1 MTARL
6 RYRSPVGVLVI
17 EASDDGV
24 FGVAF
29 GGAGPARAGVSA
41 RARAHAEAAEAALTA
56 YFAGRA
62 PAVARAPSRPLSAE
76 PRSEGPLPAGP
87 VTLDLRGTEFQRAVW
102 AALLEIPW
110 GEVRTYGE
118 VALALGRPGGARAVG
133 GANGLNPVAILV
145 PCHRVVQAQGRL
157 GGYGGG
163 VEVKRWLLAHE
174 AAHAPALRLG

>member
-6 RYRSPVGVLVI
+6 RYRSPIGVLAA
-17 EASDDGV
+17 EASDDGLLGLS
-24 FGVAF
+24 FSDRSA
-29 GGAGPARAGVSA
+29 PRAGVSA
-41 RARAHAEAAEAALTA
+41 RARAHLEAAEAALDD

-62 PAVARAPSRPLSAE
+62 PA
-76 PRSEGPLPAGP
+76 LP
-87 VTLDLRGTEFQRAVW
+87 VLDLRGTPFQREVW
-102 AALLEIPW
+102 AALLAIPW

-118 VALALGRPGGARAVG
+118 VARLLGRPGAARAIG
-133 GANGLNPVAILV
+133 GANHENPVMILV
-145 PCHRVVQAQGRL
+145 PCHRVVQSSGGL